1 MANCSR
7 RHITITTLCAV
18 LIFSAVF
25 ASAQQRPAAFRS
37 NVNPTAPS
45 YALPVALNNTTN
57 ADALKKFTPQQRE
70 RLAAQGFVI
79 IPDDAQQMFYLY
91 EDYAIDTAEPIPNF
105 ITVDS
110 MLHAYH
116 LFFDFSLRTVETN
129 HLSSALSRLTDL
141 CLSQSASLA
150 KQLPAGAAHD
160 AAIRNTAFFAIGKSL
175 LTGKRAPT
183 GLGQSADSLVAKEM
197 ALIAAHEGRAASPLL
212 GTTVHYSQFIP
223 RGHYTRSDL
232 LRKYFMAMMWYGNI
246 GFELDPTASEAIA
259 RRHTLQA
266 LLITR
271 ILNGNEQA
279 RALWAKIYEPTSFFV
294 GTSDDLS
301 YQRYASLAKSVFG
314 AQITAAALAD
324 SGKLDQFLA
333 KARQTFPA
341 PQIAPYFLSANPA
354 GELDLDSGKVQGRQF
369 RFMGQRFIP
378 DSYILQQLVSPLIK
392 PVSPTDARDMPMG
405 LDVMAALGSDRAL
418 DILLN
423 TYNQGRY
430 PQYREQMQKLRAQ
443 FAAKPESE
451 WWRNLYWGWL
461 YSFKALLTP
470 FGEGYPT
477 FMQGAPWQ
485 DKQLQTSLGSWS
497 QLRHDTILYGKPSG
511 AEMGGGEEY
520 EPRGYVEPVPE
531 AFARLAYLTQL
542 SQDGLQRR
550 GLLDKSLA
558 QPYANLKGILLF
570 LKAAAEK
577 ELTGQP
583 LSREAY
589 QRIQY
594 FGGELERLQLSVV
607 KAEAKYPMTSW
618 YEITSETDKNMPTIA
633 DVHTS
638 FGQTLEV
645 GTGPAYR
652 IYVVVPRPDGKL
664 QITKGGVF
672 SYFEFKWPVSDRLTD
687 ERWQQ
692 MLKGEKKEKPQ
703 QQEWLQSLVVGP
715 QYPKPE
721 D

>member
-1 MANCSR
+1 MASCSR
-7 RHITITTLCAV
+7 RPLVVAMLCAV
-18 LIFSAVF
+18 FILSAVF

-37 NVNPTAPS
+37 SVTPSAPS
-45 YALPVALNNTTN
+45 YSLPVALNGTTN

-91 EDYAIDTAEPIPNF
+91 EEYGTDTEEPIPNF

-116 LFFDFSLRTVETN
+116 LFFDFSLRTIETN
-129 HLSSALSRLTDL
+129 HLYAALGRLTDL
-141 CLSQSASLA
+141 CLSQSASSA
-150 KQLPAGAAHD
+150 KHLPAGPAKD
-160 AAIRNTAFFAIGKSL
+160 AALRNTAFFAIGKSL

-183 GLGQSADSLVAKEM
+183 GLGQTADGLVAKEM
-197 ALIAAHEGRAASPLL
+197 ALIAAHEGRAESPLL

-223 RGHYTRSDL
+223 RGHYTRSDV
-232 LRKYFMAMMWYGNI
+232 LRKYFMAMMWYGNL
-246 GFELDPTASEAIA
+246 GFELDPAASEAIA

-271 ILNGNEQA
+271 LLEGSEKA
-279 RALWAKIYEPTSFFV
+279 RTLWTKIYEPTSFFV

-301 YQRYASLAKSVFG
+301 YHQYASLAKSVFG
-314 AQITAAALAD
+314 AQLPAAAVAN
-324 SGKLDQFLA
+324 SAKLDEFLS
-333 KARQTFPA
+333 KARKTFPA
-341 PQIAPYFLSANPA
+341 PQIAPYFLSANEA
-354 GELDLDSGKVQGRQF
+354 GELDMDSGKVQGRQF

-378 DSYILQQLVSPLIK
+378 DSYILQQLVSPLVK

-418 DILLN
+418 DILQS

-470 FGEGYPT
+470 FGEGYPA
-477 FMQGAPWQ
+477 FMQGASWQ
-485 DKQLQTSLGSWS
+485 DKELQTALGSWS

-511 AEMGGGEEY
+511 AEMGGGEEFQ
-520 EPRGYVEPVPE
+520 PKGYVEPVPE

-558 QPYANLKGILLF
+558 QPYANLKSILLF

-577 ELTGQP
+577 ELTGQL
-583 LSREAY
+583 LSDEGY
-589 QRIQY
+589 QRIHY

-607 KAEAKYPMTSW
+607 KNETEYRMSSW
-618 YEITSETDKNMPTIA
+618 YEISSETDKNMPTIA

-638 FGQTLEV
+638 FGQALEV

-672 SYFEFKWPVSDRLTD
+672 SYFEFVWPVSDRLTD

-692 MLKGEKKEKPQ
+692 MLKGEKEEKPQ
-703 QQEWLQSLVVGP
+703 QQEWLQSIVVGP
-715 QYPKPE
+715 KYPGYE

>member
-1 MANCSR
+1 MVSCSR
-7 RHITITTLCAV
+7 RPRVVAMLCAV
-18 LIFSAVF
+18 FILSAVF

-37 NVNPTAPS
+37 SVTPSAPS
-45 YALPVALNNTTN
+45 YSLPVALDGTTN

-70 RLAAQGFVI
+70 QLAAQGFVI

-91 EDYAIDTAEPIPNF
+91 EEYGTDTEEPIPNF

-116 LFFDFSLRTVETN
+116 LFFDFSLRTIETN
-129 HLSSALSRLTDL
+129 HLYSALGRLTDL
-141 CLSQSASLA
+141 CLIQSASSA
-150 KQLPAGAAHD
+150 RQSPAGPAKD
-160 AAIRNTAFFAIGKSL
+160 AALRNTVFFAIGKSL
-175 LTGKRAPT
+175 LIGKRTPT
-183 GLGQSADSLVAKEM
+183 GLGQSADGLVAKEM
-197 ALIAAHEGRAASPLL
+197 ALIAAHEGRAESPLL

-223 RGHYTRSDL
+223 RGHYTRSEV
-232 LRKYFMAMMWYGNI
+232 LRKYFMAMMWYGNL

-259 RRHTLQA
+259 RQHTLQA

-271 ILNGNEQA
+271 LLNGSEQA
-279 RALWAKIYEPTSFFV
+279 RTLWAKIYEPTSFFV

-301 YQRYASLAKSVFG
+301 YHQYASLAKSVFG
-314 AQITAAALAD
+314 AQLPATAFAD
-324 SGKLDQFLA
+324 SGRLDQFLA
-333 KARQTFPA
+333 RARKTFPA
-341 PQIAPYFLSANPA
+341 PQIAPYFMSANPA

-378 DSYILQQLVSPLIK
+378 DSYILQQLVSPLVK

-423 TYNQGRY
+423 TYDQGRY

-443 FAAKPESE
+443 FAAKPEAE

-470 FGEGYPT
+470 FGEGYPA
-477 FMQGAPWQ
+477 FMQGEPWQ
-485 DKQLQTSLGSWS
+485 DKELQTALGSWS

-511 AEMGGGEEY
+511 AEMGGGEEFQ
-520 EPRGYVEPVPE
+520 PRGYVEPVPE

-558 QPYANLKGILLF
+558 QPYANLKSILLF

-577 ELTGQP
+577 ELRGQP
-583 LSREAY
+583 LSDEGY
-589 QRIQY
+589 QRIHY

-607 KAEAKYPMTSW
+607 KNETEYRMTSW
-618 YEITSETDKNMPTIA
+618 YEISSETDRNMPTIA

-638 FGQTLEV
+638 FGQALEV

-672 SYFEFKWPVSDRLTD
+672 SYFEFAWPVSDRLTD

-692 MLKGEKKEKPQ
+692 MLKGGTEEKPQ
-703 QQEWLQSLVVGP
+703 QQEWLRNLVVGP
-715 QYPKPE
+715 QYPGYE